1 MTSLP
6 FPFPVVQW
14 QDDGVVVLDQTLLPG
29 QTVFL
34 TCATVPELGEAISRL
49 AVRGA
54 PAIGV
59 AAAYG
64 LALAARQAVSDGL
77 DAAGTL
83 AAVEQ
88 ARRHLAATRPTAVNL
103 FWALDRLAACA
114 GHLAAG
120 GPRAVAEGLLA
131 EARRV
136 HDEDIAM
143 CRRLGQAGAA
153 LLPDCATV
161 LTHCNA
167 GGLATG
173 GYGTALGVIYAA
185 REAGKVVRVFADE
198 TRPLLQG
205 ARLTAWELGQHG
217 VPHTVIADN
226 TGGHLMQHGLVDLV
240 ITGAD
245 RVTYTGD
252 AANKI
257 GTYLKALAA
266 RDNGVPFYVALP
278 SSTFDW
284 VMTDGV
290 RQIPV
295 EQRDP
300 DEVRVI
306 DGWADGRVQAVRLT
320 PEGSPAANYGFDVTP
335 ARLVTGLITER
346 GVCAASAEAV
356 LRLYPERRAAAVIA

>member
-14 QDDGVVVLDQTLLPG
+14 QDGRVVVLDQTLLPG

-34 TCATVPELGEAISRL
+34 SCATVPELGEAISRL

-83 AAVEQ
+83 AVVEQ

-114 GHLAAG
+114 GRLASG

-205 ARLTAWELGQHG
+205 ARL
-217 VPHTVIADN
+217 
-226 TGGHLMQHGLVDLV
+226 
-240 ITGAD
+240 
-245 RVTYTGD
+245 
-252 AANKI
+252 KI
-257 GTYLKALAA
+257 GRASC
-266 RDNGVPFYVALP
+266 R
-278 SSTFDW
+278 
-284 VMTDGV
+284 
-290 RQIPV
+290 
-295 EQRDP
+295 E
-300 DEVRVI
+300 RV
-306 DGWADGRVQAVRLT
+306 
-320 PEGSPAANYGFDVTP
+320 
-335 ARLVTGLITER
+335 
-346 GVCAASAEAV
+346 
-356 LRLYPERRAAAVIA
+356 

>member
-64 LALAARQAVSDGL
+64 LALAARRAVSDGL

-205 ARLTAWELGQHG
+205 ARLTAWELADQGFE
-217 VPHTVIADN
+217 VTVLCEGAAGSLLRR
-226 TGGHLMQHGLVDLV
+226 GGIDAV

-245 RVTYTGD
+245 RIAANGD
-252 AANKI
+252 TANKI
-257 GTYLKALAA
+257 GTYPLAVLA
-266 RDNGVPFYVALP
+266 DRHDVPFYVAAP
-278 SSTFDW
+278 GSTFDPAMPDGSGI
-284 VMTDGV
+284 VIEQRSAAEVLAFGGLRTAPDGV
-290 RQIPV
+290 
-295 EQRDP
+295 
-300 DEVRVI
+300 
-306 DGWADGRVQAVRLT
+306 GAWN
-320 PEGSPAANYGFDVTP
+320 PAFDVTP
-335 ARLVTGLITER
+335 AALVTAFITEHGILR
-346 GVCAASAEAV
+346 PPFEQSLAV
-356 LRLYPERRAAAVIA
+356 FGQR

>member
-14 QDDGVVVLDQTLLPG
+14 QDGRVVVLDQTLLPG

-34 TCATVPELGEAISRL
+34 SCATVPELGEAISRL

-83 AAVEQ
+83 AVVEQ

-114 GHLAAG
+114 GRLASG

-143 CRRLGQAGAA
+143 CRGLGQAGAA

-205 ARLTAWELGQHG
+205 ARLTAWELADQGFE
-217 VPHTVIADN
+217 VTVLCEGAAGSLLRS
-226 TGGHLMQHGLVDLV
+226 GGIDAV

-245 RVTYTGD
+245 RIAANGD
-252 AANKI
+252 TANKI
-257 GTYLKALAA
+257 GTYPLAVLA
-266 RDNGVPFYVALP
+266 DRHDVPFYVAAP
-278 SSTFDW
+278 GSTFDPAMPDGNGI
-284 VMTDGV
+284 VIEQRSAAEVLAFGGLRTAPDGV
-290 RQIPV
+290 
-295 EQRDP
+295 
-300 DEVRVI
+300 
-306 DGWADGRVQAVRLT
+306 GAWN
-320 PEGSPAANYGFDVTP
+320 PAFDVTP
-335 ARLVTGLITER
+335 AALVTAFITEHGILR
-346 GVCAASAEAV
+346 PPFEQSLAV
-356 LRLYPERRAAAVIA
+356 FRQR

>member
-153 LLPDCATV
+153 LLPDWATV

-173 GYGTALGVIYAA
+173 GDGTALGVIYA
-185 REAGKVVRVFADE
+185 
-198 TRPLLQG
+198 
-205 ARLTAWELGQHG
+205 
-217 VPHTVIADN
+217 
-226 TGGHLMQHGLVDLV
+226 
-240 ITGAD
+240 
-245 RVTYTGD
+245 
-252 AANKI
+252 
-257 GTYLKALAA
+257 
-266 RDNGVPFYVALP
+266 
-278 SSTFDW
+278 
-284 VMTDGV
+284 
-290 RQIPV
+290 
-295 EQRDP
+295 
-300 DEVRVI
+300 
-306 DGWADGRVQAVRLT
+306 
-320 PEGSPAANYGFDVTP
+320 
-335 ARLVTGLITER
+335 
-346 GVCAASAEAV
+346 
-356 LRLYPERRAAAVIA
+356 